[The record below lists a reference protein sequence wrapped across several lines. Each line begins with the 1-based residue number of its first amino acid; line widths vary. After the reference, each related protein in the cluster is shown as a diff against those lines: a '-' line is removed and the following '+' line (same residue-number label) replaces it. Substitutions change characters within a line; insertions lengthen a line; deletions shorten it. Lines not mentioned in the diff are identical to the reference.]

1 MSAQFIEIAANT
13 VIIDFFGLAINVG
26 KDYMQDGYIAVDFQG
41 TVYVFTVEPITQSDL
56 WTVPHDSDAKYEQ
69 VLDLSTIEYVPSI
82 YEWYQSSWRHLCFPL
97 SDFPV
102 LRTA

>member
-1 MSAQFIEIAANT
+1 MSTQFIEIAANT

-26 KDYMQDGYIAVDFQG
+26 KDYMQGGYIAVDSQG
-41 TVYVFTVEPITQSDL
+41 TVYIYDVEPITQSDL
-56 WTVPHDSDAKYEQ
+56 WTVPYDSDAKYEQ
-69 VLDLSTIEYVPSI
+69 VFDLSTIEYIPSI
-82 YEWYQSSWRHLCFPL
+82 YEWYQSSWRELCFPL

>member
-1 MSAQFIEIAANT
+1 MSTQFIEIAANT

-26 KDYMQDGYIAVDFQG
+26 KDYMQSGYIAVDFQG
-41 TVYVFTVEPITQSDL
+41 TVYVYAVEPIPQADL
-56 WTVPHDSDAKYEQ
+56 WTVPHDSEAKYEQ

-82 YEWYQSSWRHLCFPL
+82 YEWYKSSWSRLCFPL

>member
-1 MSAQFIEIAANT
+1 MSTQFIEIAANT

-26 KDYMQDGYIAVDFQG
+26 KDYMQGGYIAVDSQG
-41 TVYVFTVEPITQSDL
+41 TVYIYAVEPITQSDL
-56 WTVPHDSDAKYEQ
+56 WTVPHDSAAKYEQ
-69 VLDLSTIEYVPSI
+69 VFDLSTIEYLPSI
-82 YEWYQSSWRHLCFPL
+82 YEWYQSSWRKLCFPL

>member
-1 MSAQFIEIAANT
+1 MSTQFIEIAANT
-13 VIIDFFGLAINVG
+13 TIIDFFGLAINVG
-26 KDYMQDGYIAVDFQG
+26 KDYMQDGYIAVDSQG
-41 TVYVFTVEPITQSDL
+41 TVYIYAVEPITQSDL

-69 VLDLSTIEYVPSI
+69 VFDLAPIDYLPSI
-82 YEWYQSSWRHLCFPL
+82 HEWYQSSWRQLCFPL